1 VQENIKNFARDMFWS
16 ICENTSGAKYKKA
29 KGKTNH
35 QIFPSSMQQLG
46 KEYISIHR
54 FSFIPLLFIEYF
66 Q

>member
-1 VQENIKNFARDMFWS
+1 VQENIKNFARDMFCS